1 MRHDARAQFAH
12 LHALH
17 RRRHLPNG
25 ARHLAAEHQRAPQ
38 AQQQARRAQHHADD
52 DHQMRHLARKH
63 ARLAEQQRKPADR
76 LGLRRIGQHGVAVAE
91 RLARQHALTQFVQAA
106 FRTRGAGIVDQPPLT
121 AQQHDAIGR
130 IQPLA
135 EQFAEAVA
143 ADFRQQISR
152 AHAADGCDAPR
163 FAEKDNVFI
172 LRHAQNAP
180 VRIKNDVFLL
190 PTQGAKA
197 CAIRIDEHE
206 LGHFR
211 HIRRL
216 PDQRGIQL
224 ARVRRIAF
232 LNRRA
237 NPRVLRQRVKHA
249 LHARKRV
256 RKLAAQH
263 VELSLC
269 RLALP
274 FCAGGNHHRKQ
285 QREAQDDRHKRHAD
299 HRQKNARLKTH
310 ALLFAHGASPSMSAC
325 QRTRMS
331 F

>member
-1 MRHDARAQFAH
+1 MIVTDREFDRHY
-12 LHALH
+12 
-17 RRRHLPNG
+17 
-25 ARHLAAEHQRAPQ
+25 E
-38 AQQQARRAQHHADD
+38 
-52 DHQMRHLARKH
+52 QMR
-63 ARLAEQQRKPADR
+63 EQVPAPWDFEEDMIPF
-76 LGLRRIGQHGVAVAE
+76 LRSNNFDAVMDLLIP
-91 RLARQHALTQFVQAA
+91 R
-106 FRTRGAGIVDQPPLT
+106 LT
-121 AQQHDAIGR
+121 ASLETAEC
-130 IQPLA
+130 PPYLA

-143 ADFRQQISR
+143 ADFRQKIPR

-237 NPRVLRQRVKHA
+237 NPRVLRQRV
-249 LHARKRV
+249 R
-256 RKLAAQH
+256 
-263 VELSLC
+263 
-269 RLALP
+269 
-274 FCAGGNHHRKQ
+274 NM
-285 QREAQDDRHKRHAD
+285 
-299 HRQKNARLKTH
+299 T
-310 ALLFAHGASPSMSAC
+310 ASA
-325 QRTRMS
+325 
-331 F
+331 